1 MSGLE
6 HLHDLVGIRAY
17 LRLHGHKHFLL
28 KHGENSW
35 TGLPHQLE
43 STTSS
48 QSGPDRTATLLFS
61 VICSMSTR
69 GRG

>member
-28 KHGENSW
+28 MYGEDGW
-35 TGLPHQLE
+35 TGLPHPFE
-43 STTSS
+43 STFSI
-48 QSGPDRTATLLFS
+48 QSG
-61 VICSMSTR
+61 
-69 GRG
+69 